1 MVYTFTDGI
10 ADQFGGPAGKKFKY
24 KQFREVL
31 LKNAGLGL
39 YDQEIKL
46 QESLENWQGNH
57 EQVDDILV
65 LAIKFW

>member
-1 MVYTFTDGI
+1 
-10 ADQFGGPAGKKFKY
+10 
-24 KQFREVL
+24 L